1 MMTTAT
7 TTKLVTADELLG
19 MPDPPSGGRYELV
32 RGRLIEVSPPSTRS
46 NEVAG
51 ELIRRLGNHI
61 REYKRG
67 RFGGSEGGFLLS
79 SNPDTVRAP
88 DVWLVRAERVSSGRM
103 PDRFFAGAPDLVVE
117 VLSPT
122 DRTGDIWQR
131 VGQYLDAGSHL
142 VWVIDPNTEAAAAFP
157 ADGFPIIIGSD
168 GTLDGG
174 DVVPGFVL
182 PLRELFDA

>member
-1 MMTTAT
+1 MTTAT
-7 TTKLVTADELLG
+7 TSELVTADELLH

-32 RGRLIEVSPPSTRS
+32 RGRLIEVGPSSTRS

-61 REYKRG
+61 REHKLG
-67 RFGGSEGGFLLS
+67 RFGGSEGGFRLTK
-79 SNPDTVRAP
+79 NPDTVRAP
-88 DVWLVRAERVSSGRM
+88 DVWFVRSDRVSSGRM
-103 PDRFFAGAPDLVVE
+103 PDKFFEGAPDLVVE

-131 VGQYLDAGSHL
+131 VGQYLDAGSRL
-142 VWVIDPNTEAAAAFP
+142 VWVIDPNIEAAAAFP
-157 ADGFPIIIGSD
+157 VDGFPIIIGPE
-168 GTLDGG
+168 GMLDGG